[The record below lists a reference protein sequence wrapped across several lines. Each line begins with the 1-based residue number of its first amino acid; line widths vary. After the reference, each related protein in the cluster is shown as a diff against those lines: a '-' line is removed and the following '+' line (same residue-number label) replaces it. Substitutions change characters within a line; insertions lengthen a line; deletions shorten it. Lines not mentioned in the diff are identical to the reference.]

1 MTPDQTPP
9 PAQSER
15 IAPPPLPPHAALF
28 IDFDGTLA
36 PLAPRPQDVQ
46 VPGWVLPTLQH
57 LHGALDGAVAV
68 VSGRPVAQIDGFLAP
83 LVLPAA
89 GVHGVERRGSDGLL
103 RVEAA
108 EPPAPLVAAA
118 QALVAQH
125 PGLLFEPK
133 TGGFALHYRSRP
145 LLGELCHDTLQAAL
159 GALPQALTWQI
170 MAGHCVYEI
179 KQRKVSKGVALVAL
193 QADERFTGRLPV
205 YVGDDVTDEDGIA
218 AAQAAGGFGVRVGPG
233 ATQARYWLEDIDAV
247 SRWLGEAVRRLP
259 APGGGSPPP
268 QPLA

>member
-1 MTPDQTPP
+1 MMQDEVTPP
-9 PAQSER
+9 GPQRSG
-15 IAPPPLPPHAALF
+15 PPPLPPEAALF

-46 VPGWVLPTLQH
+46 VPEWVLPTLRH
-57 LHGALDGAVAV
+57 LHGALGGAVAV
-68 VSGRPVAQIDGFLAP
+68 ISGRPVAQIDGFLAP
-83 LVLPAA
+83 LQLPAA
-89 GVHGVERRGSDGLL
+89 GVHGVERRGSNGLL

-118 QALVAQH
+118 QALVAEH

-133 TGGFALHYRSRP
+133 TGGFALHFRSRP
-145 LLGELCHDTLQAAL
+145 LLGGLCHDTLQAAL
-159 GALPQALTWQI
+159 RALPEVLTWQI
-170 MAGHCVYEI
+170 MGGHCVYEI
-179 KQRKVSKGVALVAL
+179 KQRKVSKGVALAAL
-193 QADERFTGRLPV
+193 QQDPCFAGRLPV

-247 SRWLGEAVRRLP
+247 SRWLGDAVRRLP

-268 QPLA
+268 QALA